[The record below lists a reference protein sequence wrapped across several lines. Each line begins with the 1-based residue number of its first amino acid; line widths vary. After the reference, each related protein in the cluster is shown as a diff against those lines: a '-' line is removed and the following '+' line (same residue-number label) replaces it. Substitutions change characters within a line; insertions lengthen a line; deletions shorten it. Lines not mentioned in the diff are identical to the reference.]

1 MVAKGL
7 LHLRKLKTMANILVA
22 FLFAGDVPWALHILT
37 HLVPPTTHEE
47 GH

>member
-7 LHLRKLKTMANILVA
+7 LHLRKLKTMANILTA
-22 FLFAGDVPWALHILT
+22 FLFAGAVPRALHTLT
-37 HLVPPTTHEE
+37 HLVPPTTYEE